1 MGWGLDY
8 EGIGIGCPGP
18 LDFAGGRILNPPNLP
33 GWEGF
38 PVAEFFRER
47 CGHRCLLNNDANV
60 AGLAE
65 ARVGAGAGFASVV
78 YMSVSTGVGAAYVAD
93 GRIVGGAHSLATEV
107 FNMIVCDAQSARPGM
122 NPGAL
127 EDQSSGTAIA
137 RMASRR
143 MGRDVAAPEV
153 FALAD
158 GGDADALALRPQPGL
173 APLLRG
179 DVRGRRR
186 PRGSGAFG
194 VGRVATWVGGFPPAR
209 MMVAFG
215 TLPGATLRWKRFGG
229 DMAQDAYEYDA
240 TICEAQGKGGAYVP
254 FPWDIRKE
262 LGRGRVKVHVEF
274 DGIPYDGSVVNMGV
288 KNPDGSVCYI
298 VGMLKAIRMQLDEGP
313 GDTVHVVVTERE

>member
-1 MGWGLDY
+1 MSVRV
-8 EGIGIGCPGP
+8 GIDIGCPGP
-18 LDFAGGRILNPPNLP
+18 LDFAGGRILNPSNLP

-78 YMSVSTGVGAAYVAD
+78 YMTVSTGVGAAYVAD
-93 GRIVGGAHSLATEV
+93 GRIVGGAHSLATEA
-107 FNMIVCDAQSARPGM
+107 FNMIVCDAPSARPGM

-127 EDQSSGTAIA
+127 EDQSSGMAIA

-240 TICEAQGKGGAYVP
+240 TIC
-254 FPWDIRKE
+254 
-262 LGRGRVKVHVEF
+262 
-274 DGIPYDGSVVNMGV
+274 
-288 KNPDGSVCYI
+288 
-298 VGMLKAIRMQLDEGP
+298 
-313 GDTVHVVVTERE
+313 

>member
-78 YMSVSTGVGAAYVAD
+78 YMTVSTGVGAAYVAD

-107 FNMIVCDAQSARPGM
+107 FNMIVCDAPSARPGM

-137 RMASRR
+137 RMTSRR

-240 TICEAQGKGGAYVP
+240 TICEAQGKGGAYVS

-274 DGIPYDGSVVNMGV
+274 DGIPYDGSVVNMSV

-298 VGMLKAIRMQLDEGP
+298 VGTLKAIQMQLDEGP